1 MAKIGQ
7 PDRAQCFVCALALLL
22 FVCTQVCAKEA
33 KAVTSGLAE
42 VNGTKLYYETAGQG
56 RAVVLIHGGLVDSR
70 LWDDQFRDFA
80 KHYRVIRYDLRGF
93 GKSEFPTTAF
103 SHVEDLYA
111 LLKFLKVS
119 RASLV
124 GLSLGGMIATDFTLE
139 HPEMVDAL
147 VLTSSGLRGDTSPR
161 NERTVAVYKAAE
173 QEGMERAIELWMEHP
188 FFATGRN
195 NRAYTQK
202 VRRMLADNFKYWGP
216 TPQPIN
222 LTWPKQPSIERLS
235 AIKAPTLIIV
245 GDLDAPNILRI
256 AETLRTKI
264 TGAKKVSMSGTSHHL
279 NMEKPREY
287 NRIVRDFLR
296 AS

>member
-1 MAKIGQ
+1 
-7 PDRAQCFVCALALLL
+7 
-22 FVCTQVCAKEA
+22 
-33 KAVTSGLAE
+33 
-42 VNGTKLYYETAGQG
+42 
-56 RAVVLIHGGLVDSR
+56 VDSR
-70 LWDDQFRDFA
+70 LWDDQFRAFA
-80 KHYRVIRYDLRGF
+80 REYRVIRYDLRGF

-111 LLKFLKVS
+111 LLKFLNIE

-139 HPEMVDAL
+139 HPEMVEAL

-173 QEGMERAIELWMEHP
+173 QEGMERAIEMWLEHP

-195 NRAYTQK
+195 NRAYNSK

-245 GDLDAPNILRI
+245 GDRDAPNILAI

-264 TGAKKVSMSGTSHHL
+264 GGAKKVSLPGTGHHL

-296 AS
+296 RS